1 MYTNQKVLDLAEA
14 LEKVGNL
21 KGEKFVYCVAR
32 NNNLLRPILKNYIEA
47 RKALQESFAKKDEKG
62 EPILLDDKDQFG
74 RPTKKYD
81 IEDMK
86 GFNEKLEELLKE
98 ETEVKLYRMNQSDL
112 PADITADMAS
122 GLIELVNETNQH
134 NEHPGK

>member
-1 MYTNQKVLDLAEA
+1 MTNKKVLDLAEA

-32 NNNLLRPILKNYIEA
+32 NNNLLRTILKNYIEA
-47 RKALQESFAKKDEKG
+47 RKTLQESFAKKDEKG

-81 IEDMK
+81 IEDTK
-86 GFNEKLEELLKE
+86 TFNEKLEELLKE

>member
-1 MYTNQKVLDLAEA
+1 MTNKSVLDLAEA

-98 ETEVKLYRMNQSDL
+98 ETEVKLYRINQDIL
-112 PADITADMAS
+112 PADITADQLTGIMD
-122 GLIELVNETNQH
+122 LVDDNPIKNV
-134 NEHPGK
+134 PPR

>member
-1 MYTNQKVLDLAEA
+1 MTNQSVLDLAEA

-32 NNNLLRPILKNYIEA
+32 NNNLLGPILKNYIEA
-47 RKALQESFAKKDEKG
+47 RKALQESFAKKDENG

-81 IEDMK
+81 IEDTK
-86 GFNEKLEELLKE
+86 TFNKKLEELLKE

-122 GLIELVNETNQH
+122 GLIGLVNETNQH

>member
-62 EPILLDDKDQFG
+62 EPILLDDKDQYG
-74 RPTKKYD
+74 RPSKKYD
-81 IEDMK
+81 ITDLK
-86 GFNEKLEELLKE
+86 TFNEKLEELLKE
-98 ETEVKLYRMNQSDL
+98 ETEVKLYRINQDIL
-112 PADITADMAS
+112 PADITADQLTGIMD
-122 GLIELVNETNQH
+122 LVDDNPIKNV
-134 NEHPGK
+134 PPR

>member
-1 MYTNQKVLDLAEA
+1 MTNQSVLDLAEA

-81 IEDMK
+81 IEDTK
-86 GFNEKLEELLKE
+86 TFNEKLEELLKE
-98 ETEVKLYRMNQSDL
+98 ETEVKLYRINQDIL
-112 PADITADMAS
+112 PADITADQLTGIMD
-122 GLIELVNETNQH
+122 LVDDNPIKNV
-134 NEHPGK
+134 PPR

>member
-1 MYTNQKVLDLAEA
+1 MTNQSVLDLVEA

-47 RKALQESFAKKDEKG
+47 RKVLQESFAKKDEKG

-86 GFNEKLEELLKE
+86 SFNEKLEELLKE
-98 ETEVKLYRMNQSDL
+98 ETEVKLYRINQDIL
-112 PADITADMAS
+112 PADITADQLTGIMD
-122 GLIELVNETNQH
+122 LVDDNPIKNV
-134 NEHPGK
+134 PPR